1 MPPLAES
8 GMLRMSLADAG
19 SVNFGTYDSNG
30 LPMGNFVYRNSFD
43 DVHHMFEPATATR
56 RPSLAVFD
64 PSFVRAILAWHDAG
78 RLPAGSMV
86 KLYFGGDTGYLG
98 GLAFGLPPIETALD
112 AYTEL
117 LQPSGLPWSAS
128 VFGGDVV
135 ATGFREGGLDR
146 GGHLHLGLS
155 SARRPPPAH
164 QRRARGR
171 GRRLCEESGRP
182 VATPDQAADLLGLRS
197 RSETR
202 VLARVSDPRTRIS
215 EGLGDSLA

>member
-43 DVHHMFEPATATR
+43 DVHHMFESRPLRA

-98 GLAFGLPPIETALD
+98 GLAFGLPPTETALD
-112 AYTEL
+112 AYPEP

-135 ATGFREGGLDR
+135 ATGP
-146 GGHLHLGLS
+146 
-155 SARRPPPAH
+155 ARAASIEAGTSTSDSECYDGPRQPTNAELV
-164 QRRARGR
+164 AEAVA
-171 GRRLCEESGRP
+171 LCEESGRP

-197 RSETR
+197 WSETR

-215 EGLGDSLA
+215 EGLGDSPA